1 MEKAI
6 PPAHAARRQSSRIS
20 EARSRV
26 GLPQADFAELLGV
39 SVRTLQD
46 WEQGRRNPSGAAKT
60 LLQVAML
67 HPETLRDLPR
77 WHADEPGMPTP

>member
-1 MEKAI
+1 MNKSIA
-6 PPAHAARRQSSRIS
+6 PAAGARWQASRIS

-26 GLPQADFAELLGV
+26 GLPQADFAKLLGV

-60 LLQVAML
+60 LLRVALL
-67 HPETLRDLPR
+67 HPETLRQLPPWR
-77 WHADEPGMPTP
+77 ADEAA

>member
-1 MEKAI
+1 MNKS
-6 PPAHAARRQSSRIS
+6 PPPVHAARWQAAHIS

-26 GLPQADFAELLGV
+26 GLPQADFAALLGV

-67 HPETLRDLPR
+67 HPETLRGLPP
-77 WHADEPGMPTP
+77 WHVNEPA

>member
-1 MEKAI
+1 MNKAA
-6 PPAHAARRQSSRIS
+6 PPVRPARWHASRIS

-26 GLPQADFAELLGV
+26 GLPQAEFAELLGV

-60 LLQVAML
+60 LLRVAIL
-67 HPETLRDLPR
+67 HPETLRDLPAL
-77 WHADEPGMPTP
+77 HADEPA